1 MESYF
6 SGKWSDASMDGYPF
20 SGWTLIDY
28 VNDMNPERVLDVGCG
43 FNRFKGKINNLIG
56 IDPYNDAADVKISLE
71 QYDGPTVDVVMC
83 LGSINFGDEDTIDH
97 QIDIL
102 DSIWTKKA
110 IFRVNPGLPHVWEN
124 QEEWDGIT
132 WYAWTEEKVRK
143 IADEYKYNVD
153 RFDIEQTI
161 QGHNRYYFEFSK

>member
-71 QYDGPTVDVVMC
+71 QYDGPDVDVALC

-110 IFRVNPGLPHVWEN
+110 IFRVNPGIEHSWN
-124 QEEWDGIT
+124 SDWDGVI
-132 WYAWTEEKVRK
+132 WYKWTEEKIRQ
-143 IADEYKYNVD
+143 IASKYKYNVD
-153 RFDIEQTI
+153 RFEKEHTV
-161 QGHNRYYFEFSK
+161 QGHLRYYFEFSK